1 MDRDDILVK
10 SREENKKKDEYQLSQ
25 EKQAEFSLSTIVLLF
40 FFIILILSSLGYITG
55 ELIIFNNKVNFND
68 VAGSLLTMVLLIDQV
83 IRYHYLKRKRNLYG
97 IIFWASLIV
106 IEIIVTLVRL

>member
-25 EKQAEFSLSTIVLLF
+25 EKQAEFFSLSTIVLLF

-83 IRYHYLKRKRNLYG
+83 ITYY
-97 IIFWASLIV
+97 V
-106 IEIIVTLVRL
+106 I

>member
-1 MDRDDILVK
+1 MDRNDILEK
-10 SREENKKKDEYQLSQ
+10 SREENIKKDEYQLSK
-25 EKQAEFSLSTIVLLF
+25 EKQAEFSLSIIVLLI

-55 ELIIFNNKVNFND
+55 ELIIFNNKVNWSM
-68 VAGSLLTMVLLIDQV
+68 VAGYLLTMVLLIDQV
-83 IRYHYLKRKRNLYG
+83 SKYHYLKRKSNLYG